1 MAFEAASSFFYFAI
15 HTLFFHIRN
24 MLVTP
29 TIGQGKRGKGDLSS
43 SSRASSV
50 GGKTS
55 AKVKEGSLRYI
66 EHHYICTNVHVMFA
80 CILGMK
86 F

>member
-1 MAFEAASSFFYFAI
+1 
-15 HTLFFHIRN
+15 

-50 GGKTS
+50 GGKIS

-66 EHHYICTNVHVMFA
+66 EHYYMDTSAHVIFA
-80 CILGMK
+80 CIPGMK